1 MRRLSAVLPAALL
14 VLTLSGCDV
23 MKRISEGAYRN
34 AVADGAAVE
43 LDERGVR
50 LQGRLSCATP
60 QGGPESVMRI
70 RCTGRTAE
78 GAPVVVTGVAT
89 EADTRRPRERYVIT
103 VGGRNLMT
111 ADCLGRACT

>member
-1 MRRLSAVLPAALL
+1 MTAVLPAVLLL
-14 VLTLSGCDV
+14 VAALSGCDV

-43 LDERGVR
+43 LGERGVR
-50 LQGRLSCATP
+50 LRGRLSCTTRA
-60 QGGPESVMRI
+60 GRPESVMRI

-78 GAPVVVTGVAT
+78 GAPVVVAGVAT
-89 EADTRRPRERYVIT
+89 EADTRRPREHYVIT
-103 VGGRNLMT
+103 VGGRSVMT

>member
-1 MRRLSAVLPAALL
+1 MRRVTAVLAAALL
-14 VLTLSGCDV
+14 APALSGCDV

-50 LQGRLSCATP
+50 LKERLSCTTTT
-60 QGGPESVMRI
+60 GRPESVVRI

-78 GAPVVVTGVAT
+78 GAPVVVAGVAT
-89 EADTRRPRERYVIT
+89 GADTRRPREHYVIT
-103 VGGRNLMT
+103 VGGRSLLT